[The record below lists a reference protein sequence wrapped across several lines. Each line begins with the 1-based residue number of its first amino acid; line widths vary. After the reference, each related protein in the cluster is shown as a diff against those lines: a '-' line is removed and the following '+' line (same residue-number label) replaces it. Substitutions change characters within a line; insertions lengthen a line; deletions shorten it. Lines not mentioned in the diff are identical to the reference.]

1 MCKRIKKGS
10 ATLCVKSAD
19 AGFSLIE
26 VLVASTILLM
36 IMMMLGMLFQQSSQA
51 WRTGTRRADMYEQI
65 RGYFGAIQR
74 DAAAAVDEK
83 TIPQRLRTL
92 LGGNQNFSG
101 QLQFYTLSGSG
112 FYNNQVSSQ
121 NPRRSLTFV
130 TYSGLNRREQRL
142 CVTGTESVN
151 ATIASDISVGT
162 IQPFSWNGNGVS
174 GSDFPAFIT
183 VKAAV
188 NPRRGKTMEIG
199 AGSAGPDMQWNSKD
213 DIVTW
218 VD

>member
-1 MCKRIKKGS
+1 MCKKTKKSTTIRS
-10 ATLCVKSAD
+10 AH

-36 IMMMLGMLFQQSSQA
+36 IMMMLGMLFQQASQA

-83 TIPQRLRTL
+83 TIPKKLRNL
-92 LGGNQNFSG
+92 LGGSQSFSG

-112 FYNNQVSSQ
+112 FYKDQTSSG
-121 NPRRSLTFV
+121 NPRRALSLV
-130 TYSGLNRREQRL
+130 TYNGLNRQEKRL
-142 CVTGTESVN
+142 AVTGTES
-151 ATIASDISVGT
+151 ASAAIAASADVSIGSV
-162 IQPFSWNGNGVS
+162 QAFAWDGNSAG
-174 GSDFPAFIT
+174 GNNFPAFVT
-183 VKAAV
+183 VKASV
-188 NPRRGKTMEIG
+188 NPKRGKTLEVG

>member
-1 MCKRIKKGS
+1 MCKKTKKS
-10 ATLCVKSAD
+10 TTIRSVN

-36 IMMMLGMLFQQSSQA
+36 IMMMLGMLFQQASQA

-83 TIPQRLRTL
+83 TIPKKLRNL
-92 LGGNQNFSG
+92 LGGSQSFSG
-101 QLQFYTLSGSG
+101 QLRFYTLSGSG
-112 FYNNQVSSQ
+112 FYDNQTSSG
-121 NPRRSLTFV
+121 NPRRSLSFV
-130 TYSGLNRREQRL
+130 TYNGLNRTEQRL
-142 CVTGTESVN
+142 CVSGTESAT
-151 ATIASDISVGT
+151 ATIAADVSIGAMQAFAWDGGALG
-162 IQPFSWNGNGVS
+162 GNN
-174 GSDFPAFIT
+174 FPAFVT
-183 VKAAV
+183 VKASV
-188 NPRRGKTMEIG
+188 NPQRGMTLEIG